1 MRLGEPVDLHIQMTP
16 SAEIVLLNG
25 KILVGECNPTAL
37 AVAGGKV
44 VATGENRDIRP
55 LATPHTTV
63 LNCGGR
69 TVIPG
74 IVDAHCHVLAAA
86 AANLRVDC
94 RPDATRDVEE
104 IVDAL
109 CGTAI
114 SRDGWIRGYGY
125 DDSPLALGRH
135 LNRHD
140 LDRVSS
146 TRPVRVEHR
155 SGHACVLNSR
165 ALATVGIDRETL
177 DPSGGVIV
185 KDQSGEPTGLL
196 LELSDWLRDRT
207 GASEDPSPEVMREA
221 LSDFGERMLAYGITQ
236 ATDAGPSN
244 GLDRWRYFQGATG
257 DGTLPLRLT
266 MMAGWDHLEEMRR
279 AGLGYGATS
288 NAGRL
293 AVGHAKIMLTVST
306 GPLHP
311 HPDQLA
317 RMVAHAHELGFPVA
331 IHAVERD
338 AVVAAALA
346 INETPQVIT
355 HDGSQ
360 LLDRIEHCGEG
371 SPDVLELVAQSGAVV
386 VANPGFL
393 HYDGERYRST
403 VAADQLPHLYPV
415 GALVSRGVPV
425 ALGSDAPIIE
435 PNPWASIAASV
446 TRQSASGVHIGG
458 VGVTSVAEA
467 LDLHSG
473 KRRIAPGMPADLAV
487 VEPNPLAISAA
498 DLPSVRAVATIV
510 GGRMVWRH
518 GI

>member
-1 MRLGEPVDLHIQMTP
+1 MTP
-16 SAEIVLLNG
+16 DADIVLING
-25 KILVGECNPTAL
+25 RVLTTVGTPTAL

-44 VATGENRDIRP
+44 MATGSDSDIQR
-55 LATPHTTV
+55 LATKRTTI
-63 LNCGGR
+63 LDCAGR
-69 TVIPG
+69 AVIPG
-74 IVDAHCHVLAAA
+74 IVDAHCHVLASAA
-86 AANLRVDC
+86 ASLWVDC
-94 RPDATRDVEE
+94 RPAAMQDISTIVE
-104 IVDAL
+104 AL
-109 CGTAI
+109 RRAAALQ
-114 SRDGWIRGYGY
+114 DNWIRGYGY
-125 DDSPLALGRH
+125 DDSPVGLGRH
-135 LNRHD
+135 LNRYD
-140 LDRVSS
+140 LDRVS
-146 TRPVRVEHR
+146 TVRTVRVEHR
-155 SGHACVLNSR
+155 SGHACVLNSCG
-165 ALATVGIDRETL
+165 LASVGIDRQTP
-177 DPSGGVIV
+177 DPPEGAIV
-185 KDQSGEPTGLL
+185 RGDDGEPTGLL
-196 LELSDWLRDRT
+196 LEMSGWLRQRAGET
-207 GASEDPSPEVMREA
+207 EDPPPGAMADA
-221 LSDFGERMLAYGITQ
+221 LRDFGNRMLAYGITG
-236 ATDAGPSN
+236 ATDAGPNN
-244 GLDRWRYFQGATG
+244 GLDRWRYFEVVTG

-293 AVGHAKIMLTVST
+293 AVGHAKIMLTAST

-338 AVVAAALA
+338 AVVATALA

-360 LLDRIEHCGEG
+360 LLDRIEHCGECP
-371 SPDVLELVAQSGAVV
+371 PDVLELVAQSDAMV

-393 HYDGERYRST
+393 HYDGERYRRT
-403 VAADQLPHLYPV
+403 VDADLLPHLYPV